1 MTHRISTQS
10 FPGLFM
16 TQSNLLI
23 FLEVRER
30 EVVAMLLV
38 VSFKGLVLEVGE
50 TSLVQDA
57 W

>member
-16 TQSNLLI
+16 AQSNLLI